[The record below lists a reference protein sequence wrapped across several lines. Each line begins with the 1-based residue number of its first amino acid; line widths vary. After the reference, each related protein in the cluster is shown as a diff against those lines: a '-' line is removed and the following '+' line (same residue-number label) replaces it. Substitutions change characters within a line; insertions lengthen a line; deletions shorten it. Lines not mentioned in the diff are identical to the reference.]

1 MPSTHVRKRDAE
13 FQLIAYVDHAFY
25 LATGEFPPW
34 TADHG
39 LPSPYAQMVQEVLDL
54 ARAPGAQRADAVG
67 LMNKRTK
74 RRNKKDPDWRKKL
87 LITPVST
94 NKS

>member
-13 FQLIAYVDHAFY
+13 FQLIAWVDHAFY
-25 LATGEFPPW
+25 LATGHFPPW
-34 TADHG
+34 TANHSS
-39 LPSPYAQMVQEVLDL
+39 PSSYAQMMQEVLDL
-54 ARAPGAQRADAVG
+54 VREPGAQRADAVG

-74 RRNKKDPDWRKKL
+74 LRNKKDPDWRKKL